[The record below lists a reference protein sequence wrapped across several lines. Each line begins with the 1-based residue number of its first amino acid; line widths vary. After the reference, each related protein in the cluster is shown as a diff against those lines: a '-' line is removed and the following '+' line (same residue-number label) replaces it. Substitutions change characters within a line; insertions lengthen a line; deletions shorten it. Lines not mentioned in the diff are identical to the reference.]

1 MKTTADR
8 IFEYLDYRD
17 GFYIEC
23 GANDGITQSNTYKLE
38 TDKNWKGIL
47 IEPSE
52 IKINQCKNN
61 RNDKNIFLNCAL
73 VSDDYHNEFIEGDF
87 NYSDNGQ
94 SLMASINGE
103 RRENASNL
111 INVRAKT
118 LASILDEFKIKK
130 IDLFS
135 LDVEGYELNVLNGLD
150 LNRYKPINILI
161 EIYNKDFYN
170 IVNLMLKYNYKLIAN
185 ISDFNLQN
193 NPAWDGTHNDY
204 LFTKI

>member
-1 MKTTADR
+1 MKTTADK
-8 IFEYLDYRD
+8 IFEYLDYSD

-38 TDKNWKGIL
+38 TYKNWKGIL

-61 RNDKNIFLNCAL
+61 RNNKNIFLNCAL
-73 VSDDYHNEFIEGDF
+73 VSNDYQNEFIEGDF

-94 SLMASINGE
+94 SLMASINGQ
-103 RRENASNL
+103 RRANTSNL
-111 INVRAKT
+111 INVKART
-118 LASILDEFKIKK
+118 LASILDEFKIEK

-150 LNRYKPINILI
+150 LNRHKPTNILI

-170 IVNLMLKYNYKLIAN
+170 IANLMLKYNYKLIAN

-204 LFTKI
+204 LFSKI